1 MTRTQFLDA
10 RRNVRKELVAYLS
23 IVIIGMLASLSF
35 LGIAYSAAPLKKVAL
50 HYFNTRGLWDLEV
63 ASTLLLDEEDLGAIR
78 ALPGV
83 AAAERVWQIDAKV
96 RVGENDTNVSVMS
109 LPDQISRPVLLE
121 GRLPETLAECAVEK
135 ELLDS
140 CGLSLGQEITLDGGT
155 VYDIEPLLVRRCVI
169 TGVFQTPDHITFM
182 VSATPYVLVPA
193 ESFNREGL
201 DGAFMKVRIRVEG
214 APEDRYGDAYRE
226 AVSPVQ
232 EALEA
237 LGKERAPARS
247 EKLRGVYQAQINE
260 AQAQLD
266 EGKAQ
271 LEEAEKRLA
280 EAREQMA
287 GAGEFLLSV
296 RGQLDTGAKLLEDG
310 ERLVTE
316 YAQLVRGLKAGGA
329 DWVKNNISPSDLPEW
344 FPLPYD
350 AFIALLE
357 VKGDEA
363 IDWACGVAEN
373 KLAAYRAQ
381 VNAARRDWYYAGEEY
396 LDAVTR
402 YEQGLKQLEEGE
414 RQYLEGQAA
423 WNEGERKLQD
433 ARDKLEAIGG
443 SRWVVLNDR
452 GNAGF
457 LYAEANFEK
466 LSSLSM
472 SFSSIFLVVGALVIY
487 ATVGRMVEQQRKLVG
502 ATKAM
507 GLYNREVLAKYL
519 YFACTAT
526 MLGVGLGVL
535 LARLPLQR
543 AILSSYEKLLTY
555 GTGTGSFLKR
565 ETGLVVAG
573 ALAISVLAVYLAC
586 GQLLKLS
593 AIELMQ
599 GTVPSGG
606 RKKARRSAKRRLF
619 TRLIFRNMRT
629 DLSRVTVT
637 TVSIAGGCML
647 MMIGFTLRYGI
658 TGVPDRQ
665 FGGIQTY
672 EAEVFF
678 EPGQNADAAE
688 EIGEILER
696 NALNYVRVY
705 KSSGVFEANGSLDT
719 LTMIA
724 AGKGTLDGFFSLRS
738 LDGGTALELPDS
750 GALVPRRFWEYYG
763 LGAGDG
769 VMVYDS
775 AMELCRLGIAGVF
788 ENYYGQL
795 FFLTPQSY
803 EQAFGAAPEPN
814 CFFVKTGGMSLDE
827 LRQELSEVRGVTKV
841 SDANAD
847 RNVIGQFTA
856 ALNFVV
862 WLSLFLAAMMAC
874 FIVAN
879 FTVTY
884 VQRKTRELTIMR
896 INGFSTRACVVYC
909 AVDLAV
915 TTALGTLL
923 GLALG
928 NWLGQAILRTT
939 ETPYIQMIRESD
951 VRSFLF
957 SALITCG
964 FSVLINIYALR
975 RIRDLK
981 LADINS

>member
-10 RRNVRKELVAYLS
+10 RRNVRKEIVAYVS

-35 LGIAYSAAPLKKVAL
+35 LGIAYSAATLKKDAL
-50 HYFNTRGLWDLEV
+50 HYFNSRGLWDLEV
-63 ASTLLLDEEDLGAIR
+63 ASTLLLDEEDLESIR

-109 LPDQISRPVLLE
+109 LPGEISRPVLLE
-121 GRLPETLAECAVEK
+121 GRLPETPAECAVEK
-135 ELLDS
+135 ALLDS
-140 CGLSLGQEITLDGGT
+140 CGLSLGQELTLEGGA
-155 VYDIEPLLVRRCVI
+155 VSDIEPLLVRRCVI

-182 VSATPYVLVPA
+182 VSATPYILVPE

-226 AVSPVQ
+226 AVGPVQ

-247 EKLRGVYQAQINE
+247 EKLRGVYQAQIDE
-260 AQAQLD
+260 ARSKLD
-266 EGKAQ
+266 EGKTQ
-271 LEEAEKRLA
+271 LEEAENKLSEGRA
-280 EAREQMA
+280 QMA
-287 GAGEFLLSV
+287 EAGEFLRSA

-310 ERLVTE
+310 ERLVAE

-329 DWVKNNISPSDLPEW
+329 NWAKSNISPSELPEW

-402 YEQGLKQLEEGE
+402 YEQGLKQLEVGE

-423 WNEGERKLQD
+423 WNEGEQRLQD
-433 ARDKLEAIGG
+433 ALKKLEAIAG
-443 SRWVVLNDR
+443 SRWVVLDDR

-457 LYAEANFEK
+457 LYAESNFEK

-573 ALAISVLAVYLAC
+573 AFAISVLAVYLAC

-606 RKKARRSAKRRLF
+606 RKKARRSAKRNLF

-647 MMIGFTLRYGI
+647 MMIGFSLRYGI

-678 EPGQNADAAE
+678 DPAQNADAAE

-696 NALNYVRVY
+696 NALSHVGVY
-705 KSSGVFEANGSLDT
+705 KSSGAFETDGSLGT

-724 AGKGTLDGFFSLRS
+724 AGKGSLDGFFSLRS

-750 GALVPRRFWEYYG
+750 GALVPRRFSEYYG
-763 LGAGDG
+763 LGTGDG

-775 AMELCRLGIAGVF
+775 SMELCRLGIAGVF

-803 EQAFGAAPEPN
+803 EQAFSAAPEPN
-814 CFFVKTGGMSLDE
+814 CFFVKTGGMSLDA
-827 LRQELSEVRGVTKV
+827 LRQELSAVRGVTKV

-915 TTALGTLL
+915 TTAFGTLL
-923 GLALG
+923 GLVLG
-928 NWLGQAILRTT
+928 NRLGQAILRTT
-939 ETPYIQMIRESD
+939 ETPYIQMIREPA
-951 VRSFLF
+951 VQSFLF

-964 FSVLINIYALR
+964 FSVLINLFALR
-975 RIRDLK
+975 RIKDLK

>member
-10 RRNVRKELVAYLS
+10 RRNVRREIVAYLS

-35 LGIAYSAAPLKKVAL
+35 LGITYAAATLKKDAL
-50 HYFNTRGLWDLEV
+50 RFFNTNGLWDLEV
-63 ASTLLLDEEDLGAIR
+63 ASTMLLDEEDLEAIR

-83 AAAERVWQIDAKV
+83 AAAERVWQIDA
-96 RVGENDTNVSVMS
+96 RLRIGESDSNVSVMS
-109 LPDQISRPVLLE
+109 LPGQISRPVLLE
-121 GRLPETLAECAVEK
+121 GRLPETIAECAVEK

-140 CGLSLGQEITLDGGT
+140 CGLSVGQEIMLEGGT
-155 VYDIEPLLVRRCVI
+155 VYDIDPLPVRRFVI

-182 VSATPYVLVPA
+182 VSATPYVLVR
-193 ESFNREGL
+193 EENFNREGL
-201 DGAFMKVRIRVEG
+201 DGAFMKVRIRVAG
-214 APEDRYGDAYRE
+214 APEDRYGDAYRDT
-226 AVSPVQ
+226 VSPVQ

-247 EKLRGVYQAQINE
+247 EKLRGVYQAQIDE
-260 AQAQLD
+260 AQAKLD

-271 LEEAEKRLA
+271 LEEAENKLA
-280 EAREQMA
+280 EARAQMA

-310 ERLVTE
+310 EKLVAE
-316 YAQLVRGLKAGGA
+316 YTQLIRELKIGGVDRA
-329 DWVKNNISPSDLPEW
+329 KGNITPADLPEW
-344 FPLPYD
+344 FPLSYD
-350 AFIALLE
+350 AFMALLDAG
-357 VKGDEA
+357 GDEA
-363 IDWACGVAEN
+363 INWACGVADN

-381 VNAARRDWYYAGEEY
+381 VNAARRDWYCAGEEY

-402 YEQGLKQLEEGE
+402 YEQGLEQLEEGE
-414 RQYLEGQAA
+414 RRYAEGQAA
-423 WNEGERKLQD
+423 WNEGEQKLRD
-433 ARDKLEAIGG
+433 ARNKLEAIGG
-443 SRWVVLNDR
+443 GRWVVLNDR

-457 LYAEANFEK
+457 LYAESNFEK

-507 GLYNREVLAKYL
+507 GLYNREIIAKYL

-535 LARLPLQR
+535 TAWLPLQR
-543 AILSSYEKLLTY
+543 TILNSYEKLLTY
-555 GTGTGSFLKR
+555 GTGTGSFLIP
-565 ETGLVVAG
+565 ETVLVVAG
-573 ALAISVLAVYLAC
+573 AAVISVLAVFLAC

-599 GTVPSGG
+599 GAVPSGG
-606 RKKARRSAKRRLF
+606 RKKARRSAKRNLY

-678 EPGQNADAAE
+678 DPAQNADAAE
-688 EIGEILER
+688 EIGEILDR
-696 NALNYVRVY
+696 NTLSHVRVY
-705 KSSGVFEANGSLDT
+705 KSAGVFESNGSIGT

-724 AGKGTLDGFFSLRS
+724 AEKGALDGYFSLRS

-750 GALVPRRFWEYYG
+750 GALVPRRFSEYYG

-769 VMVYDS
+769 AAVYDS
-775 AMELCRLGIAGVF
+775 AMELCRLDIAGVF

-795 FFLTPQSY
+795 FFLTPRSY
-803 EQAFGAAPEPN
+803 EEAFGVVPESN
-814 CFFVKTGGMSLDE
+814 CFFVKTDGMSLDE
-827 LRQELSEVRGVTKV
+827 LQRELAEVRGLTEL

-856 ALNFVV
+856 AINFVV

-896 INGFSTRACVVYC
+896 INGFSARACVVYC
-909 AVDLAV
+909 AVDLTV
-915 TTALGTLL
+915 TTILGTLL

-928 NWLGQAILRTT
+928 NQLGQAILSTT
-939 ETPYIQMIRESD
+939 ETPYIQMIREPA

-975 RIRDLK
+975 RIKDLK

>member
-35 LGIAYSAAPLKKVAL
+35 LGIAYSAATLKKDAL

-63 ASTLLLDEEDLGAIR
+63 ASTMLLDEEDLGAIR

-109 LPDQISRPVLLE
+109 LPGEISRPVLLE

-140 CGLSLGQEITLDGGT
+140 CGLSLGQEITLEGGA
-155 VYDIEPLLVRRCVI
+155 VSDIEPLLVRRCVI

-182 VSATPYVLVPA
+182 VSATPYILVPE

-280 EAREQMA
+280 EARVQMA
-287 GAGEFLLSV
+287 GAGEYLLSV

-310 ERLVTE
+310 ERLVAE
-316 YAQLVRGLKAGGA
+316 YAQLVRGLKAGGVNWA
-329 DWVKNNISPSDLPEW
+329 KSNISPSELPEW